1 VSDGLK
7 RFSAPELFVVIFKR
21 SFCYIRWNGGE
32 RGVACRII
40 WPNSRVIGLIP
51 MIKFAAAYQGFFESI
66 KRGLFVTHSAVLIVL
81 FAIIL
86 VSEFLMTSLHFFRKK
101 NWA

>member
-1 VSDGLK
+1 
-7 RFSAPELFVVIFKR
+7 
-21 SFCYIRWNGGE
+21 
-32 RGVACRII
+32 
-40 WPNSRVIGLIP
+40 